1 MGVFMADFFPP
12 GFWRAAVW
20 LAMVVFTVLG
30 VDMLFGSRLMLS
42 MGRTMN
48 KKIHIDQ
55 LVVNA
60 LAAFKDKSD
69 REYDT
74 EKSLLHG
81 FGRIVV
87 SAILFVSVFLMFSML
102 LPRLS

>member
-1 MGVFMADFFPP
+1 MADFFPP

-20 LAMVVFTVLG
+20 LAMAVFSVLG
-30 VDMLFGSRLMLS
+30 VDMLFGSRLMLFMS
-42 MGRTMN
+42 QTMN

-55 LVVNA
+55 MVVSA

-69 REYDT
+69 REFDT
-74 EKSLLHG
+74 ERSLLYG
-81 FGRIVV
+81 FGRVVV
-87 SAILFVSVFLMFSML
+87 SGILFVSVFLMFSLL